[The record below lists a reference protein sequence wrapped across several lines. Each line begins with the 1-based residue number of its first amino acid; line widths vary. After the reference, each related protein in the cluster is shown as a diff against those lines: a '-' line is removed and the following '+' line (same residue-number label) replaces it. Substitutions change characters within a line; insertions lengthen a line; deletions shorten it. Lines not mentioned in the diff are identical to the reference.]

1 MRNDTGFE
9 CIKIIREFILVP
21 NSIRHF
27 ILANMI
33 IGSSFLS
40 ISANSTPSV
49 RVGEAQPWQ
58 KGIQKP
64 LYCHAD
70 VPFRQQISSH
80 VSAEL
85 TWLLPAGSQVKKGE
99 LLAKQNDFYLKRQ
112 LAQLDA
118 NAKAAH
124 ANYIYSFNE
133 YERLSKLD
141 EGGVVS
147 SSELQLHKRDYQTA
161 LEQNKIYEEQFRLVE
176 HQLNNLTH
184 RAPADGVVLSLSGQP
199 GQWVGEGESILE
211 FLPADHH
218 EMTCRVTLD
227 LYQEFNHF
235 KDVELSLLD
244 GTELFLDRHAGSV
257 SRQDQT
263 INLHLKFKST
273 PLEKFLIGQRY
284 VVDVSM
290 AASNLTKVPYDALT
304 INNSEYYVW
313 RVSADN
319 QVSKVVVEIIDSEKN
334 YSVIQGSI
342 QAGDK
347 LVVKGKVA
355 LKEDTTVTING
366 QGKL

>member
-1 MRNDTGFE
+1 M
-9 CIKIIREFILVP
+9 P

-27 ILANMI
+27 ILANI
-33 IGSSFLS
+33 VIGSSFLS
-40 ISANSTPSV
+40 INANSTPAV

-58 KGIQKP
+58 KGIQQP

-147 SSELQLHKRDYQTA
+147 SSELQQHKRDYQTA
-161 LEQNKIYEEQFRLVE
+161 LEQNKIYAEQFRVVE

-184 RAPADGVVLSLSGQP
+184 WAPADGVVLSLSGQP

-211 FLPADHH
+211 FLPAEHH
-218 EMTCRVTLD
+218 EMTCRVALD

-235 KDVELSLLD
+235 KDVELAVSD
-244 GTELFLDRHAGSV
+244 GTELVLDRHAGLV
-257 SRQDQT
+257 SSEDQT
-263 INLHLKFKST
+263 INLHLKFKNT
-273 PLEKFLIGQRY
+273 PPEKFLIGQRY
-284 VVDVSM
+284 VVYASM

-313 RVSADN
+313 RVSSGN

-334 YSVIQGSI
+334 YSVIQGGI
-342 QAGDK
+342 QVGDK

-355 LKEDTTVTING
+355 LKEDTIVTIND